1 MTSFPDGAACPSEPL
16 ADGKI
21 DAVSV
26 ALVGLAAVFGAM
38 IGSFLNVVVYRVP
51 RGESVVRPRSHC
63 PRCDAPIRAWQN
75 IPIVSYLMLRG
86 RCAHC
91 RVPISIRYP
100 LVEAGT
106 AVLFA
111 GTTAWALGVDYV
123 PLLPALLYLAAI
135 GVALALIDID
145 VHRLPDAIV
154 LPSYPV
160 LAVLLTGASWWTEDW
175 WALARAGIGG
185 GALYLLYLL
194 LVLAYPAGM
203 GFGDVKLAGLLGA
216 VLGYVGWSALVVG
229 GFAGF
234 LFGAVVA
241 IVLVILGRGSGK
253 TALPFGPF
261 MLLGCA
267 AGIVFGDVVARG
279 YGGLLGV

>member
-1 MTSFPDGAACPSEPL
+1 MAL

-21 DAVSV
+21 DDVSA
-26 ALVGLAAVFGAM
+26 ALVGLATVFGAM
-38 IGSFLNVVVYRVP
+38 IGSFLNVVIYRVP

-63 PRCDAPIRAWQN
+63 PHCDAPIRARQN
-75 IPIVSYLMLRG
+75 IPVVSYLVLRG

-91 RVPISIRYP
+91 GEPIGIRYP

-111 GTTAWALGVDYV
+111 GSAAWALGASSV
-123 PLLPALLYLAAI
+123 PLLPALLYLVAI

-154 LPSYPV
+154 LPAYPV
-160 LAVLLTGASWWTEDW
+160 LTVLLAGASWWTEDW

-216 VLGYVGWSALVVG
+216 LLGYVGWSALVVG

-241 IVLVILGRGSGK
+241 VVLLILGRGTGK

-261 MLLGCA
+261 MLLGCG
-267 AGIVFGDVVARG
+267 AGILFGDVLARG
-279 YGGLLGV
+279 YGALIGV